1 MKKLF
6 KKKII
11 TIPLLLILVLGVYFG
26 YNALTKKNKATRYL
40 TAAVERGTLIVSV
53 SGSGQI
59 STSNQVDIKP
69 KVSGDVIY
77 VGVKNGQELKAGTLL
92 VQIDIGEA
100 KKAVRDAE
108 TNLETAKLELAKLLE
123 PADEL
128 NLLRAENN
136 LIQAKESKQKA
147 EGNIIEAYEDAFNAI
162 ANAFL
167 DLPTIITGLRDIL
180 YSCEIAKS
188 EFTVSD
194 NIWNISIF
202 ENLFSSRAESDYK
215 TARTKYDENFENYK
229 DASRYSDKDIIEALL
244 EETLEAVRAMA
255 EAVKSETNMLDFW
268 VDYRSEKDLRVFSK
282 VIEYQSDIKSFT
294 SKTNSHLSSLL
305 SIQRSI
311 QDSKEDVLNAERSI
325 EELEL
330 SLAELKAGSDELDI
344 RAKEITI
351 QQKEDA
357 LLDAKEDLRNHY
369 IYAPFDGV
377 VAGINVD
384 RGDSVSPNNVVATLI
399 TQQKIAEISL
409 NEVDIAKVKIGQRA
423 TLTFDALLELSI
435 SGEIIEVDV
444 VGTVTQ
450 GVVSYGVK
458 IALDTEEEQIKPG
471 MSATADIITDVKQ
484 DVLVL
489 PNSTIKSKGDFYY
502 VELIEAD
509 ERFKQQL
516 SANVS
521 GIILPKPPQTQAVE
535 VGLSNDLF
543 TEIISGVSE
552 GNMVVSSIIN
562 QNEAQTDE
570 ARRLKMPIMGGKK

>member
-108 TNLETAKLELAKLLE
+108 TDIETAKLELDKLLE
-123 PADEL
+123 SADEL
-128 NLLRAENN
+128 DLLIAENN

-294 SKTNSHLSSLL
+294 SKTNSHLSNPL

-543 TEIISGVSE
+543 TEIISGISE

-562 QNEAQTDE
+562 QNEDQTDE

>member
-108 TNLETAKLELAKLLE
+108 TDLETAKLELDKLLE
-123 PADEL
+123 SADEL
-128 NLLRAENN
+128 DLLIAENN

-543 TEIISGVSE
+543 TEIISGISE

-562 QNEAQTDE
+562 QNEDQTDE